1 MLWLREDMMMKRQAK
16 SIRRDLTPAER
27 ERYRKALAETEA
39 EKDQII
45 GRGRQLKA
53 TADAAAARL
62 REAFRLL
69 KEERARQGLSLR
81 DLEERTGIPYSAFS
95 RLETDPAANPTVTT
109 LERCAKAL
117 GMTIQISLVASVR

>member
-1 MLWLREDMMMKRQAK
+1 MNRQAK
-16 SIRRDLTPAER
+16 RVRRELTPAES

-45 GRGRQLKA
+45 GRGRQLK
-53 TADAAAARL
+53 TAAQAAAARL

-81 DLEERTGIPYSAFS
+81 ELEERTGIPYSALS
-95 RLETDPAANPTVTT
+95 RLETDPEANPTVTT

-117 GMTIQISLVASVR
+117 GMTIQISLVAIAR